1 LKFISQKQL
10 ANFENFPQNHSENS
24 NFRIAF
30 FVLPHYK
37 RVAISNFYSLC
48 SYLDDIVDDNSE
60 IYSVEIKKKRLNFWE
75 KTITNFYINIIPPEI
90 SDLAKV
96 FIDFNIPLEHILVLF
111 DGIAADL
118 KKNYYETIDVTLKY
132 CYGVA
137 SIVGIICLYIFLG
150 NGNKK
155 NIINL
160 SENQM
165 NYAINLGYA
174 MQLTNILRDIYE
186 DVERNYIYLPQ
197 EDLKRY
203 VYTIDDIK
211 NKIYNENFK
220 SLMRYEYNRAMNYY
234 SETDILIENED
245 KQKLKSAELMKKIY
259 KNLLMKIEKNDFNIY
274 AGKISLTK
282 KEKIKLLLGIK

>member
-1 LKFISQKQL
+1 LKLISQKQL

-30 FVLPHYK
+30 FVLPYYK

-48 SYLDDIVDDNSE
+48 NYLDDIVDDNCK
-60 IYSVEIKKKRLNFWE
+60 IYSVEIKRERLNFWE
-75 KTITNFYINIIPPEI
+75 NTITNFYNNIIPAEI
-90 SDLAKV
+90 SDLARV

-118 KKNYYETIDVTLKY
+118 NKNYYETIDETLNY

-137 SIVGIICLYIFLG
+137 SIVGIICLYIFLE
-150 NGNKK
+150 NGNK
-155 NIINL
+155 NNAIQL
-160 SENQM
+160 SENQI

-186 DVERNYIYLPQ
+186 DVERSYIYIPQ
-197 EDLKRY
+197 EDLKKY
-203 VYTIDDIK
+203 GYTIDDIK
-211 NKIYNENFK
+211 NKNYNENFK
-220 SLMRYEYNRAMNYY
+220 NLMKYEYNRAMNYY
-234 SETDILIENED
+234 AETDILIKNED
-245 KQKLKSAELMKKIY
+245 KKKIKSAELMKKIY
-259 KNLLMKIEKNDFNIY
+259 KNILVKIAKNDFNIY

-282 KEKIKLLLGIK
+282 KEKIELLLGIK